1 MTDSHLEPASRSLLI
16 VDGNSW
22 MHRAFHAINSSL
34 SAPDG
39 QPTNAV
45 FGFLS
50 ILLKTLGELKPD
62 AVVVAFD
69 AGKPAFRLEAL
80 AQYKMQRPPTDPL
93 LKPQFALMEELLE
106 SMDVPVVKVQDWEGD
121 DILGTLSLRG
131 ENDDFSVYLGT
142 GDRDAYQLI
151 TEKTSVVTTKK
162 GMGDLDIV
170 TPEGVRER
178 YGLEP
183 CQVVDYLGLKGDPSD
198 NIPGVPG
205 IGEKTASRLLKEY
218 ETLDAVIAAA
228 QDGKIAGRAGASLV
242 ENEQA
247 AYSSR
252 IVATI
257 ARDVPIDLDLKS
269 VDFGMW
275 DAQKVTDAFL
285 KLRMRSP
292 LTKLLSYGHGD
303 ESSEEIAEL
312 TEDMQQEMDELLE
325 ASPFV
330 GVSLDKT
337 GESLFDNEIKLGV
350 GTGEASDD
358 CRVVGEDTS
367 TRLCELF
374 ERDTI
379 ASLDIKALLQ
389 EVYPAD
395 SALPARVAREKLDP
409 ARYFDVSLAAYL
421 LESSRTDYSLS
432 ALCRNYLGVEY
443 EAPSPES
450 GISLVCHEAD
460 TIARLAA
467 VLTRDLKA
475 DDSYELFTSIEMPLA
490 LVLADIERTGVAL
503 DVDFLG
509 TLQKEGRGIIETLR
523 AEIIELA
530 GRDFNVDSPKQLG
543 EVLFVDLGLP
553 TGKKTKTGF
562 STNSAVLDGL
572 ADKHPIVGKIAT
584 YREYNKLQST
594 YIETL
599 PRLIASDG
607 RLHTSFNQTVAATG
621 RLSSSNPNLQNI
633 PVRTELGRRIR
644 QAFVPGE
651 EGWSIM
657 SVDYSQI
664 ELRVLAHLSGDEG
677 LIEAFTSGA
686 DFHAATA
693 AKIFGVDPSKVDAG
707 MRSRAKAVNF
717 GIVYGQG
724 AHALGLSLGIPIGEA
739 QAMIDR
745 YYDAYPR
752 VKTYL
757 ESLKTSAKEQGWVE
771 TWFHRKRHIPELS
784 SPSHNV
790 RAFGERT
797 AMNHPMQGT
806 AADLIKLAMIVV
818 DRRLKDEKFD
828 ARLLLQVH
836 DELLFEVPGSEVE
849 ALSSMVSDSM
859 ASVADFLVPL
869 KVSVAVGP
877 TWAQAK

>member
-1 MTDSHLEPASRSLLI
+1 MTDSRLKSASRSLLI

-22 MHRAFHAINSSL
+22 MHRAFHAINSAL

-50 ILLKTLGELKPD
+50 ILAKTLGELKPD

-93 LKPQFALMEELLE
+93 LKPQFALMEELLVA
-106 SMDVPVVKVQDWEGD
+106 MNVPVVKVQDWEGD

-131 ENDDFSVYLGT
+131 ELDGYRVYLGT

-151 TEKTSVVTTKK
+151 TDKTSVVTTKK

-170 TPEGVRER
+170 TPEGVCER
-178 YGLEP
+178 YGLNP

-205 IGEKTASRLLKEY
+205 IGEKTASRLLREY
-218 ETLDAVIAAA
+218 ETLDAVIEAA
-228 QDGKIAGRAGASLV
+228 QAGEISGRAGASLV
-242 ENEQA
+242 ENKQA

-257 ARDVPIDLDLKS
+257 ARDVPIDLDLKNI
-269 VDFGMW
+269 DFGAW
-275 DAQKVTDAFL
+275 DVQKMTDAFM
-285 KLRMRSP
+285 KLRMRAP
-292 LTKLLSYGHGD
+292 LTKLLSYGRDDRSLD
-303 ESSEEIAEL
+303 EVAEL
-312 TEDMQQEMDELLE
+312 TEDMQQEMDKLVE
-325 ASPFV
+325 ASPFI

-337 GESLFDNEIKLGV
+337 GESLFDNEIKLGI
-350 GTGEASDD
+350 GTGGVSGDSRVNGEEAL
-358 CRVVGEDTS
+358 

-379 ASLDIKALLQ
+379 ASLNIKSLLQ
-389 EVYPAD
+389 EIYPPD
-395 SALPARVAREKLDP
+395 SAIVARVERDKLDSS
-409 ARYFDVSLAAYL
+409 RYFDVSVAAYL

-432 ALCRNYLGVEY
+432 ALCMDYLGVEY
-443 EAPSPES
+443 EAPLAES
-450 GISLVCHEAD
+450 GISAVCYEAD
-460 TIARLAA
+460 VIARLAA

-475 DDSYELFTSIEMPLA
+475 DDSYELFASIEMPLT

-503 DVDFLG
+503 DVDFLA
-509 TLQKEGRGIIETLR
+509 TLQKEGREIIEDLR
-523 AEIIELA
+523 GEIIELA

-572 ADKHPIVGKIAT
+572 VDKHPIVGKIAT

-594 YIETL
+594 YIEAL
-599 PRLIASDG
+599 PRLLATDH

-644 QAFVPGE
+644 QAFIPGE
-651 EGWSIM
+651 KDWSIM

-664 ELRVLAHLSGDEG
+664 ELRVLAHLSHDEG

-693 AKIFGVDPSKVDAG
+693 AKIFGIDASAVDAR

-771 TWFHRKRHIPELS
+771 TSFHRKRHIPELS

-806 AADLIKLAMIVV
+806 AADLIKLAMIAVNK
-818 DRRLKDEKFD
+818 RLKDEKFD

-836 DELLFEVPGSEVE
+836 DELLFEVPKSEIE
-849 ALSSMVSDSM
+849 ALSAMVSDSM
-859 ASVADFLVPL
+859 AQVADFLVPL
-869 KVSVAVGP
+869 KVSNAVGP